1 MDDEFSKKMRKF
13 APENLSKEGHY
24 LIIKQET
31 WALLFPQNEMTM
43 AKVYQFMAD
52 GFEDIEALIPVD
64 VLRRGGVDIKTVSI
78 TGSNMVESAHGV
90 VLMTDVLFEEVEDE
104 LKDADRL
111 MLPGGMPGAE
121 NLNAHEG
128 LKKALLAQDKAG
140 KKIAAI
146 CAAPLVLGGLGILD
160 GRRATCYP
168 GFEQTLKG
176 ATYTADLWTTDHNI
190 TTGEGPAAALP
201 YAYSLL
207 AMLVS
212 EEKAR
217 DVAEGMRYLHLMASR
232 MM

>member
-1 MDDEFSKKMRKF
+1 MRIQKKCVSLHLKNV
-13 APENLSKEGHY
+13 PSQGHY
-24 LIIKQET
+24 LIIKPSN
-31 WALLFPQNEMTM
+31 ASRKDPQNEKTM

-90 VLMTDVLFEEVEDE
+90 VVMTDVLFEDVADE
-104 LKDADRL
+104 LKDADLL

-128 LKKALLAQDKAG
+128 LKKALVAQNAAG
-140 KKIAAI
+140 KMVAAI
-146 CAAPLVLGGLGILD
+146 CAAPLVLGGLGILK
-160 GRRATCYP
+160 GKRATCYP
-168 GFEQTLKG
+168 GFEGTLEG
-176 ATYTADLWTTDHNI
+176 AEYTHALWTTDGNV

-217 DVAEGMRYLHLMASR
+217 EVAEGMRYLHLMESR